1 MSHEDSEYGPLD
13 CTWRVTFGSGAVVRT
28 GPHFDDQVAGPPL
41 CYGTVVH
48 PAGKPLWMT
57 LDDFQRQPVT
67 YWGQDHWILRLPIWM
82 GKHCKHKDEMF
93 IAWATI
99 GGRGGYGPPILEEH
113 EKEFQ

>member
-1 MSHEDSEYGPLD
+1 MSHEDSEYEPLD

-28 GPHFDDQVAGPPL
+28 GPFLFDQAAGPPL
-41 CYGTVVH
+41 RYGRVVH

-67 YWGQDHWILRLPIWM
+67 LHGQDQLILRLPIWM
-82 GKHCKHKDEMF
+82 GEHKDEMF

-113 EKEFQ
+113 EKTFQ